1 MVDEQLLQSFL
12 LEATD
17 ILSGLDERVLYV
29 EQEPDDA
36 AGINDL
42 FRAVHTLKGS
52 AGSMGLAAF
61 VDVAHRVESTLVR
74 MRERQIVPSSELTSA
89 LLECVDVLRRMVARL
104 REGDHDSSESPEEIH
119 ALDAL
124 ASVDF
129 EQPPRMP
136 RGGPRLFRIEVAFD
150 QALSA
155 LDPEAGAC
163 IAELVGM
170 GEARELAVDLASLP
184 SLADLDTD
192 KCYASWRILL
202 ETTARSSD
210 LGNVFI
216 LSALDNR
223 ITITEQT
230 SAEPSG
236 RGAVAA
242 PTAEAA
248 PRAPEAP
255 AGKSEKHGGQVRV
268 ETEKLDALLCEVGE
282 LALAVAHATEVLGEE
297 RASAERRE
305 GAIELLERCNREIQ
319 QRSLALRMTP
329 LRATFVRF
337 KRVVRDLSVQLGKEI
352 DLVIQ
357 GADTELDKEL
367 VECVVDPLK
376 HLVRNAVDH
385 GLEPPE
391 RRAAAGKPPRG
402 TLHLRARHSAGSVI
416 IEVADDG
423 AGLNSDAIR
432 RKAVERGLLAPD
444 ARPSPSELADL
455 IFAPGFSTAAAV
467 TEVSGRGVGL
477 DVVRSNVERFGGH
490 VEVLSQPGKGTTFRL
505 TLPLSLAVVDALQV
519 RVGGERFSIPLS
531 VIAEQLRPERQQ
543 LKTINGQVDVLCL
556 RNQTLPL
563 VRLHQ
568 LFEIPRAVTDP
579 TRGVVIVIEHEQR
592 YAIGVDG
599 IDAPQQ
605 ILIKSLSEN
614 YRPVPGLAGV
624 TLLGDGDL
632 SLVLDVASLHQ
643 LAFGRAAAAAVN
655 VGSVS

>member
-12 LEATD
+12 LEAAD

-52 AGSMGLAAF
+52 AGSLGLAAF
-61 VDVAHRVESTLVR
+61 VDFAHRVESTLAR
-74 MRERQIVPSSELTSA
+74 MRERQLAPSSELTSA
-89 LLECVDVLRRMVARL
+89 LLECVDVLRRMLARL
-104 REGDHDSSESPEEIH
+104 REGDHGSSETPGEIH

-124 ASVDF
+124 ASVDL
-129 EQPPRMP
+129 EQPPRVP

-150 QALSA
+150 EALSA
-155 LDPEAGAC
+155 LHPEAGAC
-163 IAELVGM
+163 IAELLGM
-170 GEARELAVDLASLP
+170 GEARELVVDLASLP
-184 SLADLDTD
+184 SLAQLDTD
-192 KCYASWRILL
+192 KCHASWCILL

-210 LGNVFI
+210 LANVFA
-216 LSALDNR
+216 LSYLDNR
-223 ITITEQT
+223 ITITEQPP
-230 SAEPSG
+230 AAVDPSG
-236 RGAVAA
+236 RGDVVS
-242 PTAEAA
+242 PTAESAQSPPAA
-248 PRAPEAP
+248 RG
-255 AGKSEKHGGQVRV
+255 GKGEKQGGQVRV

-282 LALAVAHATEVLGEE
+282 LALAVAHATEVLGQE

-305 GAIELLERCNREIQ
+305 TAIELLERCNREIQ

-329 LRATFVRF
+329 LRSTFLRF
-337 KRVVRDLSVQLGKEI
+337 KRVVRDLSVQLGKEV
-352 DLVIQ
+352 DLVLQ

-391 RRAAAGKPPRG
+391 QRTAARKPPRG
-402 TLHLRARHSAGSVI
+402 TLCLRARHSAGSVI

-432 RKAVERGLLAPD
+432 RKAMERGLIPPD
-444 ARPSPSELADL
+444 ARLSPNELADL
-455 IFAPGFSTAAAV
+455 IFAPGFSTAASV

-505 TLPLSLAVVDALQV
+505 SLPLSLAVVDALQV

-579 TRGVVIVIEHEQR
+579 TRGAVIVIDHEQR

-605 ILIKSLSEN
+605 IVIKSLSEN

-632 SLVLDVASLHQ
+632 SLVLDVASLHE
-643 LAFGRAAAAAVN
+643 LAFGCAAAEA
-655 VGSVS
+655 GGVS

>member
-1 MVDEQLLQSFL
+1 MVDEHLLESFL
-12 LEATD
+12 IEASD
-17 ILSGLDERVLYV
+17 ILSGLDESVLYI

-36 AGINDL
+36 ARINEL

-52 AGSMGLAAF
+52 AGSMGLPAF
-61 VDVAHRVESTLVR
+61 VDVVHRVEGTLMR
-74 MRERQIVPSSELTSA
+74 LRERQLVASPELTSA
-89 LLECVDVLRRMVARL
+89 LLECVDVLRRMVERL
-104 REGDHDSSESPEEIH
+104 RAGDRVLDETPEEAR

-124 ASVDF
+124 AGVDV
-129 EQPPRMP
+129 EQPARLA
-136 RGGPRLFRIEVAFD
+136 RGRPRLFRVEVAFD
-150 QALSA
+150 QALSE
-155 LDPEAGAC
+155 LDTEAGAC
-163 IAELVGM
+163 IAEVVAM
-170 GEARELAVDLASLP
+170 GEVRELTADLTSLP
-184 SLADLDTD
+184 SLAELDPD
-192 KCYASWRILL
+192 KCYASWRVLL
-202 ETTARSSD
+202 ETTARASD

-216 LSALDNR
+216 LAYLDNR
-223 ITITEQT
+223 ISITEEERA
-230 SAEPSG
+230 SDP
-236 RGAVAA
+236 AA
-242 PTAEAA
+242 PASDAPSAATAPNATAA
-248 PRAPEAP
+248 R
-255 AGKSEKHGGQVRV
+255 GKGEKQAGQVRV

-282 LALAVAHATEVLGEE
+282 LALAVAHAAEVLGEE
-297 RASAERRE
+297 RASAERRDT
-305 GAIELLERCNREIQ
+305 ATELLERCNRAIQ
-319 QRSLALRMTP
+319 QRSLALRMMP
-329 LRATFVRF
+329 LRSSFMRF

-367 VECVVDPLK
+367 VECVMDPLQ

-391 RRAAAGKPPRG
+391 QRATAGKPRRG
-402 TLHLRARHSAGSVI
+402 TLWLRARHSAGSVI

-423 AGLNSDAIR
+423 GGLKGDSIR
-432 RKAVERGLLAPD
+432 RKAIERGLIAPD
-444 ARPSPSELADL
+444 AQLSASELSDL
-455 IFAPGFSTAAAV
+455 IFAPGFSTAASV

-490 VEVLSQPGKGTTFRL
+490 VEVLSQPRKGTTFRL

-519 RVGGERFSIPLS
+519 RVGDERFSIPLS

-543 LKTINGQVDVLCL
+543 LKTINGQADVLCL

-579 TRGVVIVIEHEQR
+579 TRGAVIVVDHAQR
-592 YAIGVDG
+592 FAIGVDG

-605 ILIKSLSEN
+605 IVIKSLSAN

-632 SLVLDVASLHQ
+632 SLVLDVASLHH
-643 LAFGRAAAAAVN
+643 LAFGSTALEASVKA
-655 VGSVS
+655 GSLS